1 MGRCG
6 RENGEGV
13 VVVVVVGV
21 VGVREWIKS
30 GIRRREDRDGKGNG
44 RGME

>member
-30 GIRRREDRDGKGNG
+30 GRNRRRGGG
-44 RGME
+44 GGCG

>member
-1 MGRCG
+1 MWIRSG
-6 RENGEGV
+6 GV
-13 VVVVVVGV
+13 GWWDGV
-21 VGVREWIKS
+21 VGGEWIKS

>member
-1 MGRCG
+1 VD
-6 RENGEGV
+6 REWWGGVVEGV
-13 VVVVVVGV
+13 VEG
-21 VGVREWIKS
+21 EWIKS

>member
-1 MGRCG
+1 MVGWCGGRGGG
-6 RENGEGV
+6 RE
-13 VVVVVVGV
+13 
-21 VGVREWIKS
+21 RIKS